1 MIGTSLT
8 STSTT
13 VIPAQL
19 ASDLGEAIALHL
31 WDHSGPVARA
41 DTVVTQLARVA
52 QTGRGGEVEEFVR
65 RVDAVVAD
73 DARRDF
79 AIAVHPVQVRSKLW
93 LIDELT
99 NRCDLATSSL
109 LVLGG
114 WYGILPML
122 VNWRLATPPTQMV
135 TIDTDAVVGNA
146 GERVIGSMYPNV
158 EYRCADAMTL
168 DYGALGLRHPPVI
181 VNTIC
186 EHLLDVAGWWNRL
199 PSGQLVAV
207 QSNNYE
213 GCADHVSAVGSIDE
227 FKRQLPFSELLFE
240 GVLELPPWFD
250 RYMLIG
256 RR

>member
-1 MIGTSLT
+1 VIGAS
-8 STSTT
+8 STSTLGA
-13 VIPAQL
+13 VIPSAL
-19 ASDLGEAIALHL
+19 ACDLGEAMALHL
-31 WDHSGPVARA
+31 WDHSGSVLQAGDVA
-41 DTVVTQLARVA
+41 TQLARVA
-52 QTGRGGEVEEFVR
+52 EIDHMRGVEEFVR

-73 DARRDF
+73 EARRDF

-99 NRCDLATSSL
+99 KHCDLGTSSL

-122 VNWRLATPPTQMV
+122 FNWRLTVPPPQMV
-135 TIDTDAVVGNA
+135 SIDTDAVVGEA
-146 GERVIGSMYPNV
+146 GARLIGSLYPNV
-158 EYRCADAMTL
+158 EYRCEDAMEL
-168 DYGALGLRHPPVI
+168 DYGALGLQHPPVVI
-181 VNTIC
+181 NTIC
-186 EHLLDVAGWWNRL
+186 EHLLDVAGWWNRI
-199 PSGQLVAV
+199 PRGQLVAL

-213 GCADHVSAVGSIDE
+213 GCPDHVSAVASIEE
-227 FKRQLPFSELLFE
+227 FKRQLPLSELLFE